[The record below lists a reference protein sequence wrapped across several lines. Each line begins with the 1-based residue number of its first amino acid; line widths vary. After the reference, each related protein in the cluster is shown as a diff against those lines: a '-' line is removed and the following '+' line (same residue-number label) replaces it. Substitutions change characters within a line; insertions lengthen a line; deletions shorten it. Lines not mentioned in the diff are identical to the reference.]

1 MNTLGNLLW
10 ILLGGWLICLLYIL
24 GSLVLFVTIV
34 GIPFGLQTMKLAALS
49 LFPFGREVV
58 PGQRMSG
65 CLYLL
70 MNILWL
76 LVVGLA
82 LTIAHLVLALL
93 TGITIIGLP
102 FALQHLKLARLAL
115 IPFGH
120 DIVHR

>member
-1 MNTLGNLLW
+1 MNTLGNFFW
-10 ILLGGWLICLLYIL
+10 ILLGGWLIFLLYVIGSIIL
-24 GSLVLFVTIV
+24 FITII
-34 GIPFGLQTMKLAALS
+34 GIPFGVQTLKLASLS

-58 PGQRMSG
+58 PGKRMSG

-82 LTIAHLVLALL
+82 LTLVHLLLALL
-93 TGITIIGLP
+93 LGITIVGLP
-102 FALQHLKLARLAL
+102 FAVQHLKLARLAL

-120 DIVHR
+120 DIVNR

>member
-93 TGITIIGLP
+93 TGITIIGIP
-102 FALQHLKLARLAL
+102 FAVQHLKLARLAL

-120 DIVHR
+120 DIVRR